1 MLARASNRCLRG
13 RLHLPPVQ
21 AAFQG
26 PTLRAFAKNAK
37 PKTPGDY
44 KLPPTA
50 ANLSRHGPAAQ
61 RSPIVKAAGGKT
73 DAAPA
78 TSSDRSG
85 NPDFSEAQT
94 EFNTNGSS
102 SKNNL
107 RTDED
112 INTTNTVPHQPITSF
127 GKTPAAST
135 DRLGNPDVDTGES
148 SHRNNVQFDDDIR
161 PGASQSKLTASARES
176 SDLPD
181 VFETD
186 AAADASTAPSDGS
199 HHAVNPPEATRSSLA
214 AGAEG
219 IPGYETSGSRGQDE
233 IPRTDTTETTTQPPE
248 YTGPLPDLTQ
258 GIPSTLDSEL
268 ASAASSSRSDP
279 SSTDITSP
287 IATGGRG
294 GENLP
299 KSAYITSIDRR
310 RNRIAN
316 MLFASFILLGITG
329 TIYLGRDWDT
339 LAEEEKHKDAPSGWG
354 LGLFYGRAKARL
366 YETIFYFNEPAFE
379 KLLPDPRPEWERPY
393 TLVLSL
399 EDLLVH
405 SEWAR
410 EHGWRL
416 AKRPGVDY
424 FLRYLSQYYEICI
437 FTSVPYS
444 NGDIIL
450 RKLDPFRIAMW
461 PLFREATRYKNGE
474 YIKVSYRI
482 LPRTLSK
489 AKFHAGPFIS

>member
-1 MLARASNRCLRG
+1 MLARASSRCLRG
-13 RLHLPPVQ
+13 RILFPPVQ
-21 AAFQG
+21 AAFLR
-26 PTLRAFAKNAK
+26 PNSRAFAKNAK
-37 PKTPGDY
+37 PKSPGDY
-44 KLPPTA
+44 ELPSTA
-50 ANLSRHGPAAQ
+50 ANLSRHGPSAQ
-61 RSPIVKAAGGKT
+61 KSPIIKAAAWKT
-73 DAAPA
+73 STAPA

-94 EFNTNGSS
+94 EFNTDGSS
-102 SKNNL
+102 RNNNVQTNEDV
-107 RTDED
+107 RPTDAVPSQPATSAG
-112 INTTNTVPHQPITSF
+112 NTSATNSDH
-127 GKTPAAST
+127 
-135 DRLGNPDVDTGES
+135 LGNPDLSEAQTEFNTDES
-148 SHRNNVQFDDDIR
+148 SRKNNFQSNDDI
-161 PGASQSKLTASARES
+161 KLPE
-176 SDLPD
+176 
-181 VFETD
+181 VFETN
-186 AAADASTAPSDGS
+186 AAADADTAPANAT
-199 HHAVNPPEATRSSLA
+199 HHAVNPLEATRSSLA
-214 AGAEG
+214 AGTEG
-219 IPGYETSGSRGQDE
+219 IPGAESSKSQGGNKAPKIDA
-233 IPRTDTTETTTQPPE
+233 TETTLQPGAS
-248 YTGPLPDLTQ
+248 TGPLPDLTQ

-268 ASAASSSRSDP
+268 GSATASSRADP
-279 SSTDITSP
+279 SSKDITAP
-287 IATGGRG
+287 FAPGGRG

-354 LGLFYGRAKARL
+354 LRLFYGRAKARL

-437 FTSVPYS
+437 FTSVPYT
-444 NGDIIL
+444 NGDLIL

-474 YIKVSYRI
+474 YIKVSYIILSHFLAGAEFQNRI
-482 LPRTLSK
+482 YHSSIATCPK
-489 AKFHAGPFIS
+489 